1 MSAARFIIPGVPK
14 LELLLCLC
22 EPDRAK
28 QSPILREIASAENHR
43 LATTSS
49 SIISGLDTPLFPS
62 HPHQIF
68 LRYNRRAVPEMKV
81 SFFSSRFSQI
91 AALVLLLGLGLGIRL
106 YDLTDLPLDFHPT
119 RQLLSALKARGMYY
133 QTLTDAP
140 ADQREFAIQQWKI
153 RAAIE
158 PEIVERIVAFTYQF
172 TGEQLWVARV
182 YSSLFWVIGA
192 FFLFLLARQLT
203 SIDGALVTTAFYLF
217 APYAVSASRS
227 FQPDPL
233 MVALIIIFWWA
244 VYKWADQPTSYKW
257 AIIAGL
263 LGGFAIYVK
272 FVAAFFVI
280 AGGLGSIVRRESVLE
295 TVRRPQVYVMTALG
309 ILPGA
314 AYVVYGV
321 WIAGFLGQQFGGRFI
336 PSLFLSPSYYLG
348 WIGMLNTV
356 VGLALILGLLGLFFF
371 DNEKRRFLLGL
382 WAGYAL
388 FGIYFNYH
396 ISSHDY
402 YSLPL
407 IPIVALSLAPL
418 ADIFF
423 AKLTSLTATRS
434 ARIAAISI
442 LLLGLFASLWNIRS
456 EMKRIDY
463 RPEAQV
469 WVEISQ
475 KIGDKNTAGLTQD
488 YGSRLA
494 YWGWKSITSW
504 STYGDLIYHDDLRG
518 AQRDFEQQFES
529 IASKK
534 ELFLVTDFNEL
545 ARQPSL
551 KQKLSGYPIFD
562 EGDDYVIFDLASANT
577 H

>member
-1 MSAARFIIPGVPK
+1 
-14 LELLLCLC
+14 
-22 EPDRAK
+22 
-28 QSPILREIASAENHR
+28 
-43 LATTSS
+43 
-49 SIISGLDTPLFPS
+49 
-62 HPHQIF
+62 
-68 LRYNRRAVPEMKV
+68 MKV
-81 SFFSSRFSQI
+81 SFFSSRFAQI
-91 AALVLLLGLGLGIRL
+91 AALVLLLGLGLAIRL

-133 QTLTDAP
+133 QTLTDIP
-140 ADQREFAIQQWKI
+140 ADQREFAIQQWKV

-172 TGEQLWVARV
+172 TGEQLWIARI

-192 FFLFLLARQLT
+192 VFLFLLASQFT

-217 APYAVSASRS
+217 APYAIIASRS

-233 MVALIIIFWWA
+233 MVMLIIIFWWA

-263 LGGFAIYVK
+263 FGGFAIYIK

-280 AGGLGSIVRRESVLE
+280 GGGLGAILRRESVLE
-295 TVRRPQVYVMTALG
+295 TARRPQVYVMTALG

-314 AYVVYGV
+314 AYVIYGV
-321 WIAGFLGQQFGGRFI
+321 WVAGFLGQQFGGRFI
-336 PSLFLSPSYYLG
+336 PFLFLSPSYYLG
-348 WIGMLNTV
+348 WIGMLNLV
-356 VGLALILGLLGLFFF
+356 VGGIALILGLLSLFFLE
-371 DNEKRRFLLGL
+371 DEKRRFLLGL

-418 ADIFF
+418 ADFFF
-423 AKLTSLTATRS
+423 AQLTKLTSTLKPPSFAKHPFGTAAVIT
-434 ARIAAISI
+434 I
-442 LLLGLFASLWNIRS
+442 LLFGIFASLWDTRA
-456 EMKRIDY
+456 EMKRVDY
-463 RPEAQV
+463 RPNAQM
-469 WVEISQ
+469 WAEISE

-494 YWGWKSITSW
+494 YWGWKNLTAW
-504 STYGDLIYHDDLRG
+504 PTYGDLVYHDDLRG
-518 AQRDFEQQFES
+518 AQIDFEKQFED
-529 IASKK
+529 IALKK
-534 ELFLVTDFNEL
+534 ELFLVTDFDEL
-545 ARQPSL
+545 NRQPLL
-551 KQKLSGYPIFD
+551 KEKLSDYSIFAENNGYI
-562 EGDDYVIFDLASANT
+562 IFDLTST
-577 H
+577 GLQ

>member
-1 MSAARFIIPGVPK
+1 
-14 LELLLCLC
+14 
-22 EPDRAK
+22 
-28 QSPILREIASAENHR
+28 
-43 LATTSS
+43 
-49 SIISGLDTPLFPS
+49 
-62 HPHQIF
+62 
-68 LRYNRRAVPEMKV
+68 MKAP
-81 SFFSSRFSQI
+81 FFSSRFSQI
-91 AALVLLLGLGLGIRL
+91 AALVLLLGLGFAIRL

-140 ADQREFAIQQWKI
+140 ADQRDFAIQQWKI

-158 PEIVERIVAFTYQF
+158 PELVERIVAFTYQF

-233 MVALIIIFWWA
+233 MVMLIIIFWWA
-244 VYKWADQPTSYKW
+244 VSKWADQPTSYKW

-263 LGGFAIYVK
+263 FGGFAIYVK

-280 AGGLGSIVRRESVLE
+280 DGGLGAALKRDSVSE
-295 TVRRPQVYVMTALG
+295 TLRRPQVYVMTVLG

-314 AYVVYGV
+314 AYVIYGV
-321 WIAGFLGQQFGGRFI
+321 WIAGYLGQQFGGRFI

-348 WIGMLNTV
+348 WIGMINIV
-356 VGLALILGLLGLFFF
+356 VGGAVLMLGLLGLFFLE
-371 DNEKRRFLLGL
+371 NEKRRFLLAL

-388 FGIYFNYH
+388 FGFYFNYH

-418 ADIFF
+418 ADLFF
-423 AKLTSLTATRS
+423 AQLTELTATRS
-434 ARIAAISI
+434 TRLVAVSF
-442 LLLGLFASLWNIRS
+442 LLLGLFASLWNTRA
-456 EMKRIDY
+456 EMKHIDY
-463 RPEAQV
+463 RPEAQM
-469 WVEISQ
+469 WAEISQ
-475 KIGDKNTAGLTQD
+475 KIGDKNVAGLTQD

-504 STYGDLIYHDDLRG
+504 PNYGDLVYHDDLRG
-518 AQRDFEQQFES
+518 AQNDFEQQFES

-534 ELFLVTDFNEL
+534 ELFVVTDFDDLN
-545 ARQPSL
+545 RQPFL
-551 KQKLSGYPIFD
+551 KEKLSGYPIFA
-562 EGDDYVIFDLASANT
+562 EGDGYVIYDLTST
-577 H
+577 DLH

>member
-1 MSAARFIIPGVPK
+1 
-14 LELLLCLC
+14 
-22 EPDRAK
+22 
-28 QSPILREIASAENHR
+28 
-43 LATTSS
+43 
-49 SIISGLDTPLFPS
+49 
-62 HPHQIF
+62 
-68 LRYNRRAVPEMKV
+68 MKV
-81 SFFSSRFSQI
+81 PFFSSRFSQI
-91 AALVLLLGLGLGIRL
+91 AALVLLLGLGLAIRL

-158 PEIVERIVAFTYQF
+158 PEIIERVVAFTYQF
-172 TGEQLWVARV
+172 TGEQLWIARV

-203 SIDGALVTTAFYLF
+203 TTDGALVTTAFYLF
-217 APYAVSASRS
+217 APYAVNASRS

-244 VYKWADQPTSYKW
+244 VYNWADEPTSYKW

-263 LGGFAIYVK
+263 FGGFAIYVK
-272 FVAAFFVI
+272 FVAAFFI
-280 AGGLGSIVRRESVLE
+280 IGGGLGSALRRDSVLE

-314 AYVVYGV
+314 AYVIYGV
-321 WIAGFLGQQFGGRFI
+321 WIAGYLGQQFGGRFI
-336 PSLFLSPSYYLG
+336 PALFLSPSYYLG
-348 WIGMLNTV
+348 WIGMLNIV
-356 VGLALILGLLGLFFF
+356 IGGIALMLGLLGLFFLE
-371 DNEKRRFLLGL
+371 NEKRRFLIGL
-382 WAGYAL
+382 WAGYVF

-407 IPIVALSLAPL
+407 IPIVALSLAPV
-418 ADIFF
+418 ADWFF
-423 AKLTSLTATRS
+423 AQLNRLTATRL
-434 ARIAAISI
+434 ARLFASSL
-442 LLLGLFASLWNIRS
+442 LLLGLFASLWNIRA
-456 EMKRIDY
+456 EMKRTDY
-463 RPEAQV
+463 RPDAQM
-469 WVEISQ
+469 WAEISE
-475 KIGDKNTAGLTQD
+475 KIGDKNVAGLTQD

-504 STYGDLIYHDDLRG
+504 PTYGDLLYHDDLRG
-518 AQRDFEQQFES
+518 AQRNFEQQFAN
-529 IASKK
+529 IAFKK
-534 ELFLVTDFNEL
+534 DLFLVTDFNEL
-545 ARQPSL
+545 NRQPSL
-551 KQKLSGYPIFD
+551 KEKLYGYPIFAESD
-562 EGDDYVIFDLASANT
+562 AYILFDLADS